1 MSEFT
6 PLPDP
11 IVSRMGIYA
20 ASVYGRVWRYCQ
32 MERGRCFAP
41 AHRIATELNLGQ
53 RTVERY
59 LSRLVEDGWIERDSG
74 KSDGKPSTYYTTG
87 KWVMGG
93 SATAADPSA
102 RTADP
107 LRHSGGHK
115 KQDKTEEENTTAQ
128 PPSGGSWTAF
138 HTVTATDLTG
148 DPDAFKTKA
157 GNVAAYFGQVAGL
170 VGEAAHGDPDAA
182 CELWRSYVKAKGKY
196 LPSNRRTLLDDLG
209 RWLRDNPM
217 PAPIPADMGQYFTAD
232 GRLKQAVALMSRPE
246 FAGADAFDPA
256 TWPASY
262 RKAVEMAK
270 ARHGN

>member
-11 IVSRMGIYA
+11 IVSSMGIYA

-128 PPSGGSWTAF
+128 PPTGGRWTGF
-138 HTVTATDLTG
+138 HSVVSTDITGNPDSYLTN
-148 DPDAFKTKA
+148 A
-157 GNVAAYFGQVAGL
+157 GGVRAYFGRLAKVAG
-170 VGEAAHGDPDAA
+170 EATNGDPDAA
-182 CELWRSYVKAKGKY
+182 CELWRAFQENAGHRLTNRQSIIDAFGKWAK
-196 LPSNRRTLLDDLG
+196 
-209 RWLRDNPM
+209 DNPP

>member
-11 IVSRMGIYA
+11 IVASMGIYA

-93 SATAADPSA
+93 SATAADPS
-102 RTADP
+102 
-107 LRHSGGHK
+107 
-115 KQDKTEEENTTAQ
+115 
-128 PPSGGSWTAF
+128 
-138 HTVTATDLTG
+138 
-148 DPDAFKTKA
+148 
-157 GNVAAYFGQVAGL
+157 
-170 VGEAAHGDPDAA
+170 
-182 CELWRSYVKAKGKY
+182 
-196 LPSNRRTLLDDLG
+196 
-209 RWLRDNPM
+209 
-217 PAPIPADMGQYFTAD
+217 
-232 GRLKQAVALMSRPE
+232 
-246 FAGADAFDPA
+246 
-256 TWPASY
+256 
-262 RKAVEMAK
+262 
-270 ARHGN
+270 